1 MHRWFIAKMFFEW
14 VPIPLPAYTRR
25 DGDFLL
31 AQPRDYPEM
40 VYLNTPGAFIFE
52 QCDGRTDVETIL
64 KRYMVEF
71 LRGDRAAAAY
81 EVVQVLRQL
90 DRRLIVYFGPP
101 ESNHPNAVVPYEQQT
116 A

>member
-1 MHRWFIAKMFFEW
+1 MHRWFIAKMFFDW
-14 VPIPLPAYTRR
+14 IPIPLPAYTRR

-40 VYLNTPGAFIFE
+40 VYLNTPGAYIFE

-71 LRGDRAAAAY
+71 LRGDRGPAAY

-101 ESNHPNAVVPYEQQT
+101 EERNPDSRITPNHQ
-116 A
+116 

>member
-1 MHRWFIAKMFFEW
+1 MHRWFIAKMFFDW
-14 VPIPLPAYTRR
+14 VPIPLPAYTRK

-40 VYLNTPGAFIFE
+40 IYLNKPGAFILE
-52 QCDGRTDVETIL
+52 QCDGQTSVESIL

-71 LRGDRAAAAY
+71 LRSDRAAVAY
-81 EVVQVLRQL
+81 EVIQVLRQL
-90 DRRLIVYFGPP
+90 DRRLIVYFGSP
-101 ESNHPNAVVPYEQQT
+101 EAIGQDTGHSYERT